1 MNKRS
6 ASAGDVWI
14 CGVNCD
20 NEQGYIIT
28 TPVLNTC
35 FNIGLNGNIN
45 IPNGLTAPRIAT
57 NTITAS
63 TSEALTL
70 SANVV
75 IILSTT
81 IIRNCSIQNN
91 LSVLGNSEFSNI
103 IRVKSSGQGGGK
115 LTN

>member
-20 NEQGYIIT
+20 NEQGYSIP

-45 IPNGLTAPRIAT
+45 ILYGLTAPRIAT
-57 NTITAS
+57 NIITAS

-75 IILSTT
+75 IILGTT
-81 IIRNCSIQNN
+81 INRNCSIQNN
-91 LSVLGNSEFSNI
+91 SSVLGNSEFSNI